1 MHLLFAVSPV
11 RSRDPSPQP
20 QPRLFFSSA
29 SGSVDRRGGRGFSR
43 GMMERTAPNTQAGS
57 HRVVRVQAPLVDS
70 VSCYCRVD
78 AGLKTVAGARK
89 FVPGAKLCLQPEIV
103 PHGPR
108 IRNSRRERSRT
119 QAPLLPGLP
128 DDLAIA
134 CLIRVPRVEHLNL
147 RLVCKR
153 WNRLLSGN
161 YYYSLRK
168 RLGMAEEWVYVLKRA
183 RDGKISWN
191 AFDPNHQLWR
201 PLPPVPA
208 DYSEALGFGCA
219 VLSGCYLYLFG
230 GKDPSKGSMRRVV
243 FYNARTN
250 KWHRAPDML
259 RKRHFFGSCVVNN
272 CLYVAGGECE
282 GNQRTLR
289 SAEVYDPNKNRWTSI
304 AEMST
309 GMVPLIGV
317 VYEGKWF
324 LKGLDSHGQ
333 DVREVYAPTTNTW
346 SAVSGGIITGCRN
359 PSISLN
365 GRLYAS
371 DCRDGCKLRVY
382 EGATD
387 SWNKFMDSKHHLGNS
402 KAFEAASFVSLNGKL
417 GIIRNNMS
425 ISLIDVTNPENSI
438 ETNSAHVW
446 EVIAGKGQL
455 KNFVSGL
462 WSSLAGRSWLKDH
475 IVHCQVLQA

>member
-1 MHLLFAVSPV
+1 
-11 RSRDPSPQP
+11 
-20 QPRLFFSSA
+20 
-29 SGSVDRRGGRGFSR
+29 
-43 GMMERTAPNTQAGS
+43 MMDRTAPNSQAGS
-57 HRVVRVQAPLVDS
+57 DRVVRVRAPLVDS

-168 RLGMAEEWVYVLKRA
+168 KLGMAEEWVYVIKRA

-317 VYEGKWF
+317 VYEGNWF
-324 LKGLDSHGQ
+324 LKGLDSDGQ
-333 DVREVYAPTTNTW
+333 DVSEVYAPTTNTW
-346 SAVSGGIITGCRN
+346 STVSGGIVTGCRN

-387 SWNKFMDSKHHLGNS
+387 SWNKFMDSEHHLGNS

-425 ISLIDVTNPENSI
+425 ISLIDVTNPVSSI
-438 ETNSAHVW
+438 ETNSARVW
-446 EVIAGKGQL
+446 EAIAGKGQL
-455 KNFVSGL
+455 KNFVSSL